1 MTVVN
6 FFACNS
12 ESPSLA
18 RGLGKKLC
26 CDLLLEEVQQSN
38 SSGLALSALVPTRIM
53 LFHLS
58 SPTKPFSTSI
68 WKPLGLLISPAHLAD
83 AWVRELIPGVNPG
96 SEVQAAHCR
105 SRHGAPLQEQA
116 RCDHLVFVDYST
128 VEYSSTPNITRTLS
142 TGMCN
147 PLWRKCYIS

>member
-96 SEVQAAHCR
+96 SEVRGEREKKREGERFRKFPTGEHTSLAC
-105 SRHGAPLQEQA
+105 
-116 RCDHLVFVDYST
+116 
-128 VEYSSTPNITRTLS
+128 SSA
-142 TGMCN
+142 
-147 PLWRKCYIS
+147 